1 MQTLVSIQHWLYG
14 GMADG
19 LGAVVGG
26 NLGAISFAM
35 AAAILFG
42 AVHALMPGHGKTVLV
57 SYHLGQPARP
67 IDGFING
74 SILAL
79 THVGLAVVLVLAGFA
94 VISRAFAY
102 GGRTPQFETASGILI
117 VLIGGFLLWRSLR
130 SEHDTMGGNGRTLA
144 FVTGMIP
151 CPLTTFIL
159 SYALARGIIGAGLL
173 VTAAMTLG
181 MIAAIGGVAL
191 AASLARTRFM
201 ALLSRTE
208 GLRHRLG
215 RALEVGGSL
224 AVIGF
229 GLLVLLRP

>member
-26 NLGAISFAM
+26 NLGAVLFAM

-67 IDGFING
+67 VDGFVNG

-117 VLIGGFLLWRSLR
+117 VLIGAFLLWRSLR